1 MFNLDSIT
9 CSNSLVSRSGADPER
24 LLLGQIVGT
33 ARRLAVDQGS
43 IATALTAIRGVA
55 GGREDLL
62 TQGAGLGIGAWS
74 TNPGMPTDILAA
86 TLLLSSVQH
95 LELDALGQWLVT
107 GQQRGLSGVRHRA

>member
-1 MFNLDSIT
+1 M
-9 CSNSLVSRSGADPER
+9 SRSGADPEW

-43 IATALTAIRGVA
+43 IADAVVTIRGA
-55 GGREDLL
+55 GGGRDDLL

-86 TLLLSSVQH
+86 ALLLSSVQN
-95 LELDALGQWLVT
+95 LQLDALGKWLTT
-107 GQQRGLSGVRHRA
+107 GQQRGLSRARHRA

>member
-1 MFNLDSIT
+1 
-9 CSNSLVSRSGADPER
+9 VSRNGADPER
-24 LLLGQIVGT
+24 LLLGHIVGR

-43 IATALTAIRGVA
+43 ISDALTAIRGVA
-55 GGREDLL
+55 GGRDDLL

-95 LELDALGQWLVT
+95 LELDALSQWLVT
-107 GQQRGLSGVRHRA
+107 GQQRGLSGARHRA